1 MTEEKLL
8 ACLTELRQRDT
19 GSPAETSLF
28 PHPGGLT
35 FSRAW
40 ELAKDPSGMT
50 EAERSHLEEC
60 RRCTHLLQSAQH
72 ELQLKSQLVE
82 QVAAR
87 GIAEPGPSA
96 GTILKTPVAAEG
108 DHSATGALI
117 E

>member
-19 GSPAETSLF
+19 GAPAETRMF

-50 EAERSHLEEC
+50 AAERSHLEEC
-60 RRCTHLLQSAQH
+60 RRCAHLLQSAQH
-72 ELQLKSQLVE
+72 ELQLKSQPLE
-82 QVAAR
+82 QVATR
-87 GIAEPGPSA
+87 EVAEPGPSA
-96 GTILKTPVAAEG
+96 GTILKTPVEAERA
-108 DHSATGALI
+108 HSAAASLV

>member
-19 GSPAETSLF
+19 GSPAETSTF

-40 ELAKDPSGMT
+40 ELARDPSGMT
-50 EAERSHLEEC
+50 ETERPHLEEC
-60 RRCTHLLQSAQH
+60 RRCAHLLQSAQH
-72 ELQLKSQLVE
+72 ELHLKAQPVE
-82 QVAAR
+82 QVAALEV
-87 GIAEPGPSA
+87 AEPAPSG
-96 GTILKTPVAAEG
+96 GTILKMPVEAERT
-108 DHSATGALI
+108 HSAAGSLI